1 MNLWHPDPLGRRGK
15 SDIVRFLEYYGSPI
29 TEFYDTSLTSMVK
42 KASVVYGSMFGF
54 GYFEAYMRGAT
65 VLQRYHAGLVAASR
79 YSGAR
84 MAFSSSIMPVT
95 AALLTHRE
103 LGKTMT
109 DNIGMQEIPGSRG
122 GYTNPMGGSDDNE
135 FYYPFKGTIDYI
147 FG

>member
-1 MNLWHPDPLGRRGK
+1 MTRWHPDPIGRRGK

-29 TEFYDTSLTSMVK
+29 TEFYDTSVTSMLK

-65 VLQRYHAGLVAASR
+65 VMQRWNAGLAAVSR

-84 MAFSSSIMPVT
+84 MAFSSTIMPT
-95 AALLTHRE
+95 TFALYTHRE

-109 DNIGMQEIPGSRG
+109 GNLGMKEIPGSRG
-122 GYTNPMGGSDDNE
+122 GYTNPMSGGDE
-135 FYYPFKGTIDYI
+135 TYYPFKGLIDYI
-147 FG
+147 F